1 VVGAS
6 EASRGDAAGADE
18 PATDATPTQPDPASE
33 RESAPGTEETGGR
46 KETGGTAVV
55 ETVDLEKLV
64 RLWPAV
70 LEQVRDSGS
79 GLLSQILSAA
89 RPVAV
94 NLEEA
99 VLEVGFPASAAFNK
113 RKAEAT
119 EARDRFADAVK
130 TIVGER
136 LRPVYVLLDTDETKA
151 PAESALSEEEL
162 VELMRTEFDAEEYLP
177 EPEAGEDEAQA
188 KEA

>member
-1 VVGAS
+1 
-6 EASRGDAAGADE
+6 
-18 PATDATPTQPDPASE
+18 
-33 RESAPGTEETGGR
+33 
-46 KETGGTAVV
+46 
-55 ETVDLEKLV
+55 VDLEKLV
-64 RLWPAV
+64 GLWPAV

-94 NLEEA
+94 NVEEA

-119 EARDRFADAVK
+119 EARDRFADAVRM
-130 TIVGER
+130 IVGER
-136 LRPVYVLLDTDETKA
+136 LRPVYVLLEGEEA
-151 PAESALSEEEL
+151 PDQPESQLSEDEL
-162 VELMRTEFDAEEYLP
+162 VEMMRAEFDAEEYLP
-177 EPEAGEDEAQA
+177 DADGGDDQAQA